1 MRAIEKFYGF
11 SQKELNR
18 FALIFARRKAPS
30 EPGMICR
37 LDEMAATLGLD
48 RGLDVFLSVTKGL
61 RPLQPFEKRYHSM
74 AVEMGFYSGMCLL
87 ARVPPEPEIAA
98 TEQSSTK
105 PSPAAA
111 AAAAAAPDKSVDG
124 SQPTLLHS
132 FSASHLLRRCVLD
145 TVRETRPG
153 SSSSRQ
159 SRNAALVILSRQR
172 VIDVWLHR
180 ALSGSATDNVWAPE
194 LSVGFGTSGLERVNV
209 ANTGELYCDAQLG
222 LGSRDSV
229 DRYSARNRSEDGDGG
244 GDDSSISS
252 SALTTTDA
260 RLDLVSRPFATLS
273 PDETAAWFDLWFRDS
288 LAQQPSSRVSA
299 YRCGKLRIVLSA
311 YQLTGLD
318 LQQLALG
325 EWKGNN
331 VTAARAALEF
341 DETLDHWLAQER
353 GNHKVSDINDIRRE
367 AYQEAFL
374 LAHSVDPATAPT
386 WDAVVGRAA
395 TPAEVWA
402 HANKEA
408 REAQEKQRAY
418 LKKQLKEVRAS
429 RREVEAND
437 QLPSDS
443 TEQRQFIEQRQL
455 LRSTIDEVRI
465 VCFFGS
471 GSGCALSAC
480 RA

>member
-1 MRAIEKFYGF
+1 MHDKNHVLGVVCRYDMRAIEKFYGF

-30 EPGMICR
+30 EDGMIRR

-48 RGLDVFLSVTKGL
+48 QGLDVFLSVTKAL
-61 RPLQPFEKRYHSM
+61 RPLQPFEKRYHCM

-87 ARVPPEPEIAA
+87 ANIPDSDNSP
-98 TEQSSTK
+98 EQSSAGAPK
-105 PSPAAA
+105 PSPAVVA
-111 AAAAAAPDKSVDG
+111 VDC
-124 SQPTLLHS
+124 QPKLHS

-145 TVRETRPG
+145 TVL
-153 SSSSRQ
+153 RQ
-159 SRNAALVILSRQR
+159 KSPDNSNAMVILSRQR
-172 VIDVWLHR
+172 VIDVRLHR
-180 ALSGSATDNVWAPE
+180 ALAGSPTDNVWAPE
-194 LSVGFGTSGLERVNV
+194 LSIGFGTSGLQRVNV
-209 ANTGELYCDAQLG
+209 ANTGELYCDAKLE

-229 DRYSARNRSEDGDGG
+229 DRYSARGCAEYIDGLT
-244 GDDSSISS
+244 
-252 SALTTTDA
+252 SAQSNGA
-260 RLDLVSRPFATLS
+260 HSDLVFRPFARLS
-273 PDETAAWFDLWFRDS
+273 ADETAAWFDLWFWDS
-288 LAQQPSSRVSA
+288 LAQKPSSRVSP

-311 YQLTGLD
+311 YQLSGLD
-318 LQQLALG
+318 LLQLAQG
-325 EWKGNN
+325 AWKGNN

-341 DETLDHWLAQER
+341 DETLDHWLARER
-353 GNHKVSDINDIRRE
+353 GNHKISDTNDIRRE

-374 LAHSVDPATAPT
+374 LAHSVDPTIEPT
-386 WDAVVGRAA
+386 WDAIVGRAA
-395 TPAEVWA
+395 TPAKLWA

-455 LRSTIDEVRI
+455 LRSTIDEVRLELS
-465 VCFFGS
+465 VCRPS
-471 GSGCALSAC
+471 
-480 RA
+480 RAVLA